1 MTTLLAIPAIALT
14 ALLIGLI
21 LGHRMAGRG
30 QRTERAQLERRYQR
44 IVDYADD
51 YIEANA
57 TGWGVR
63 VIRNESGHIVQLATR
78 CATPAVLAQDFLDEE
93 RRRKALH

>member
-1 MTTLLAIPAIALT
+1 MTFTILIALV
-14 ALLIGLI
+14 AFLFGLI
-21 LGHRMAGRG
+21 LGLRTAARG
-30 QRTERAQLERRYQR
+30 HRTERAQLERRYQR

-51 YIEANA
+51 YIESNA

-78 CATPAVLAQDFLDEE
+78 CATPAVLSQDFLDEQ